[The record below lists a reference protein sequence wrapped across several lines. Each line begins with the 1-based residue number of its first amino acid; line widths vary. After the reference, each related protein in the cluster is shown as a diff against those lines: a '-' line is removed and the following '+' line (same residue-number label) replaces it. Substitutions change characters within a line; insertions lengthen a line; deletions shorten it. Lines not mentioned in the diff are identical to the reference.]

1 MSANLDVSNILAH
14 HSFSLVGST
23 VDICGPFGSVQG
35 ANAVLNASSVI
46 LVGGGIG
53 IAPLISFLDAL
64 FIKLSAQLLER
75 AGGGGRSNLQSA
87 AVWGQVSFF
96 FFLYTTHTR
105 RHNICMSLQM
115 KIKDIDQLSHPKEIL
130 V

>member
-96 FFLYTTHTR
+96 LLLIYVLTADV
-105 RHNICMSLQM
+105 NNDIVMLCESCSIIESIC
-115 KIKDIDQLSHPKEIL
+115 
-130 V
+130 

>member
-96 FFLYTTHTR
+96 FF
-105 RHNICMSLQM
+105 S
-115 KIKDIDQLSHPKEIL
+115 IKERYFDCLRNT
-130 V
+130 